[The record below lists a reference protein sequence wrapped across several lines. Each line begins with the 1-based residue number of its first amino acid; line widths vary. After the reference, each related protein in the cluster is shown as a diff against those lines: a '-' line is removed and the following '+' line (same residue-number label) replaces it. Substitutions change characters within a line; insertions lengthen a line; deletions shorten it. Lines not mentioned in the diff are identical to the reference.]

1 MELPPLIKKTDH
13 NTQHP
18 TMLRKKSYD
27 EYDRLEYEDK
37 DDEDDVMDDISADLV
52 EVKRGMSKM
61 KGNMQDMIELC
72 EKREL
77 EIKKLK
83 LEITKL
89 KSQGRTTKQKMRADY
104 QWDGDDAILADKVS
118 DWVKTYLFPRYKF
131 LKKGWMD
138 FLAKPKSLS
147 SFVKK
152 KMGGSIPMSSEYR
165 DLWDRVIC
173 PTIRMKYVTIRCN
186 LTNDIRATYKGK

>member
-1 MELPPLIKKTDH
+1 MELPLLIKKTDH
-13 NTQHP
+13 STQHP
-18 TMLRKKSYD
+18 TMSRKKSYN
-27 EYDRLEYEDK
+27 EYDGSEYEGE

-52 EVKRGMSKM
+52 EVKRGTSKM

-89 KSQGRTTKQKMRADY
+89 KSQGHTTKQKMRADY
-104 QWDGDDAILADKVS
+104 QWDGDDAIFADKVS

-138 FLAKPKSLS
+138 FSAKPKSLS
-147 SFVKK
+147 SFVK
-152 KMGGSIPMSSEYR
+152 
-165 DLWDRVIC
+165 
-173 PTIRMKYVTIRCN
+173 
-186 LTNDIRATYKGK
+186 

>member
-1 MELPPLIKKTDH
+1 MELPPLVKKTDH

-18 TMLRKKSYD
+18 MMSRKKSYD
-27 EYDRLEYEDK
+27 EYDGSEYEDE

-52 EVKRGMSKM
+52 EVKRGTSKM
-61 KGNMQDMIELC
+61 KGSMQDMIELC

-89 KSQGRTTKQKMRADY
+89 KSLGRTTKQKMRADY
-104 QWDGDDAILADKVS
+104 QWDGDDAILADKVL
-118 DWVKTYLFPRYKF
+118 DWVKTYLFPCYKF

-138 FLAKPKSLS
+138 FSAKPESLS
-147 SFVKK
+147 SFSKK

-186 LTNDIRATYKGK
+186 LTNDIWATYKGK